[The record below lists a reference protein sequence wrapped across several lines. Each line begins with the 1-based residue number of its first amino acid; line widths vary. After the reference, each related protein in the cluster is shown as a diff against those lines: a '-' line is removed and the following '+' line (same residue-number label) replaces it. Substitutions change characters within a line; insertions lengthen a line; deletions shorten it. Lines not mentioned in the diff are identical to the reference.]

1 MPAMK
6 RRVTVIDY
14 GMGNLFS
21 VARALEYC
29 DAEPV
34 FATSPEAVLDAERLI
49 LPGVGAFADGMA
61 GLQQQGLVQPLQE
74 YYRSGRPLLGIC
86 LGMQMLLETNE
97 EFGYHQGLGLLPGNV
112 TAIPKFGADQ
122 QPHKIPHIGWNSLHN
137 PSQQQSWSDTIIS
150 GVPEGTRMY
159 FVHSYTAFPDQEQNR
174 LADADYN
181 GQRLSAVIRSGNL
194 FGCQFHPEKSGPWGL
209 KIIENFINLN

>member
-1 MPAMK
+1 MK
-6 RRVTVIDY
+6 RRVSIVDY

-21 VARALEYC
+21 VSRALEHC
-29 DAEPV
+29 GADPV
-34 FATSPEAVLDAERLI
+34 FVTTPVQVAQAERLI

-61 GLQQQGLVQPLQE
+61 GLKERGLVEALRA
-74 YYRSGRPLLGIC
+74 YHLSGKPLLGIC

-97 EFGYHQGLGLLPGNV
+97 EFGLHQGLGLLRGKV
-112 TAIPKFGADQ
+112 TAIPKVGTDQ
-122 QPHKIPHIGWNSLHN
+122 IPHKIPHIGWNSLSL
-137 PSQQQSWSDTIIS
+137 PPQQPAWERTILAGI
-150 GVPEGTRMY
+150 PEQTRMY
-159 FVHSYTAFPDQEQNR
+159 FVHSYTAFPTHEENR

-181 GQRLSAVIRSGNL
+181 GQRISAVVHSGNL